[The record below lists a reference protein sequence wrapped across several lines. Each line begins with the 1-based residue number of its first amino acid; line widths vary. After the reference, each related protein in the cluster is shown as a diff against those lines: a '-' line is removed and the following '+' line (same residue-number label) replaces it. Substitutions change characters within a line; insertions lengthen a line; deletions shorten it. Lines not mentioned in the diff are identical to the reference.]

1 MMTHRQAFHALLNFE
16 RPDTLCQFEW
26 GYWPEAVERW
36 RREGLPQGVEPWDH
50 CGITHYFRPPIEIY
64 FYPPFE
70 RQVLEEDADTVVVRT
85 EMGIVCRESKAGLR
99 LPQFLKHP
107 VATRDDF
114 EALKE
119 RLDPKTPGRYPAN
132 WAEWAKAA
140 PSFPH
145 LLCLGRRENGF
156 FGWLRELM
164 GLEGLLMAYLE
175 QPDLIHE
182 ICRYHVTYLQTLYE
196 RALRDVE
203 FDFIFLWED
212 MAFKNG
218 PLISPDFV
226 RTFMLPYYREM
237 IDFYRQMGARW
248 ILQDSDGNMT
258 RLIPLF
264 HEAGVDGMLPFEVA
278 AGMDVVKVREA
289 LPRLRIV
296 GGIDKRALYGTKAD
310 IDREL
315 DAKLPAMFRSGGYI
329 PTLDHHVPPE
339 VSYANFRHYLRRC
352 REIYEVSVAGSDRS
366 RRPPEGRTAN
376 AQTPC
381 S

>member
-1 MMTHRQAFHALLNFE
+1 MTQREAFSALLSFE
-16 RPDTLCQFEW
+16 QPDTLCQFEW
-26 GYWPEAVERW
+26 GYWPETVARW
-36 RREGLPQGVEPWDH
+36 HTEGLPEGTEPWDA
-50 CGITHYFRPPIEIY
+50 CGITHYFRPPIHQDI
-64 FYPPFE
+64 FPPFE
-70 RQVLEEDADTVVVRT
+70 RQVLEEDATTRVVRT
-85 EMGIVCRESKAGLR
+85 ENGILCRESKLGMR

-107 VATRDDF
+107 VANRDDF
-114 EALKE
+114 EAMKE
-119 RLDPKTPGRYPAN
+119 RLDPKSPGRYPAD
-132 WAEWAKAA
+132 WDAWAKAA
-140 PSFPH
+140 PAFPH

-164 GLEGLLMAYLE
+164 GLEGLLLAYIE

-182 ICRYHVTYLQTLYE
+182 ISRYHVTYLQTLYE
-196 RALRDVE
+196 RALRDVD

-278 AGMDVVKVREA
+278 AGMDVCEVRQRY
-289 LPRLRIV
+289 PRLRIL
-296 GGIDKRALYGTKAD
+296 GGIDKRALYGSKKD

-315 DAKLPAMFRSGGYI
+315 KAKLPAMFRAGGYV

-339 VSYANFRHYLRRC
+339 VSYANFQYYLRRC
-352 REIYEVSVAGSDRS
+352 REIYAA
-366 RRPPEGRTAN
+366 TL
-376 AQTPC
+376 
-381 S
+381 